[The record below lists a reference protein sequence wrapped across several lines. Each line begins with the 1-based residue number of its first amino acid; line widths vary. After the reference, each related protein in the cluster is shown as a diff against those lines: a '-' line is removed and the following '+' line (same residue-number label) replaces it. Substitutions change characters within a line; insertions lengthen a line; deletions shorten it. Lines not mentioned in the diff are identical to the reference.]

1 MSTGHQLS
9 SMEAA
14 RILHSRRKD
23 HDIVVSAMGA
33 ARDWMT
39 LAPHPR
45 DWVFVPSS
53 MGQATALGLGLA
65 LARPDLRVL
74 VLGGDGGLI
83 MNLGSLITISG
94 QQPANLVL
102 LIFDNG
108 VYEVTGGQPTPASEH
123 TREGAPPVDLP
134 GIARAS
140 GFRSIFRYA
149 TSEAWIEGVDE
160 ALTARGPVFV
170 HLSVLPTPGAVGPRS
185 PGPAPAR
192 AKAFI
197 EALAQ
202 GRKDAEPAQGREG
215 ATPQGEDV
223 AP

>member
-1 MSTGHQLS
+1 MSGGHQLS
-9 SMEAA
+9 SMDAA
-14 RILHSRRKD
+14 RILHSRRKA
-23 HDIVVSAMGA
+23 HDVVVSAMGA

-39 LAPHPR
+39 LPPHPR

-94 QQPANLVL
+94 QQPANLVI

-108 VYEVTGGQPTPASEH
+108 VYEVTGGQPTPASE
-123 TREGAPPVDLP
+123 RIRGGAPPVDLS

-149 TSEAWIEGVDE
+149 TIEEWTGGVDE

-170 HLSVLPTPGAVGPRS
+170 HLTVLPTPGAEGPRS
-185 PGPAPAR
+185 PGHAPTR
-192 AKAFI
+192 AKAFVA
-197 EALAQ
+197 ALAE
-202 GRKDAEPAQGREG
+202 GRKDVKAQGNSI
-215 ATPQGEDV
+215 

>member
-1 MSTGHQLS
+1 MTGGHQLS
-9 SMEAA
+9 SMDAA
-14 RILHSRRKD
+14 RILHARRKD

-94 QQPANLVL
+94 QQPANLIL

-108 VYEVTGGQPTPASEH
+108 VYEVTGGQPTPASDS
-123 TREGAPPVDLP
+123 TR
-134 GIARAS
+134 
-140 GFRSIFRYA
+140 RSSR
-149 TSEAWIEGVDE
+149 
-160 ALTARGPVFV
+160 LTARFASASLKPVGPVAPSGGWPGSTTIRRPASG
-170 HLSVLPTPGAVGPRS
+170 LSRLTAGGRLISSIRS
-185 PGPAPAR
+185 FCCHRVRNPHTGWAR
-192 AKAFI
+192 VNVIVTSSSA
-197 EALAQ
+197 
-202 GRKDAEPAQGREG
+202 G
-215 ATPQGEDV
+215 
-223 AP
+223 